1 LKQDEGAII
10 MPIIDCQRYCHAMGS
25 RFEVRLLGDDEERLD
40 SVAIA
45 VIEEIV
51 RLDGIL
57 SRFDPRS
64 EIARINREAHD
75 RPARLDQEVF
85 DLLERCDQWRGLTA
99 GYFDIT
105 ASSKAGGNVG
115 SKAGDDAV
123 DSGETSGLLLDT
135 ESHTARFVREGV
147 SIDLGGV
154 GKGYALDRGREIM
167 LRFGVTCGL
176 LNGGSSS
183 VLAVGAPPDK
193 AGWFVAVRHPLEP
206 DAAPV
211 AHVELADRGLSCSAA
226 RHAGQQ
232 RSDVLNPLTG
242 LPLEGDAAC
251 LTLAATAADAEVFST
266 ALLAMG
272 REKAKHYLERTPC
285 RDLVAGWFEPESG
298 FSWMQ

>member
-1 LKQDEGAII
+1 LKQDEGAIT
-10 MPIIDCQRYCHAMGS
+10 MPTIDCQRFCRAMGS
-25 RFEVRLLGDDEERLD
+25 RFEVRFLGDDEERLD

-51 RLDGIL
+51 RLDGVL

-64 EIARINREAHD
+64 EIARINREARD

-85 DLLERCDQWRGLTA
+85 ELLERCDHWRRLTA

-105 ASSKAGGNVG
+105 AS

-123 DSGETSGLLLDT
+123 DSGETSGLLLDA
-135 ESHTARFVREGV
+135 ESHTARFAREGV

-183 VLAVGAPPDK
+183 VLAVGKNSWP
-193 AGWFVAVRHPLEP
+193 VAVRHPLEP

-242 LPLEGDAAC
+242 LPLEGNAVC

-298 FSWMQ
+298 FTWI

>member
-1 LKQDEGAII
+1 LKQDEGAIT
-10 MPIIDCQRYCHAMGS
+10 MPIIDCQRYCRAMGS

-40 SVAIA
+40 SVAVA
-45 VIEEIV
+45 VTEEIV
-51 RLDGIL
+51 RLDGVL

-75 RPARLDQEVF
+75 RPTRLDQEVF
-85 DLLERCDQWRGLTA
+85 ELLERCDQWRRLTA
-99 GYFDIT
+99 GYFDVT
-105 ASSKAGGNVG
+105 ASSKAGN
-115 SKAGDDAV
+115 DAA
-123 DSGETSGLLLDT
+123 DACETPALLLDA
-135 ESHTARFVREGV
+135 ESHTARFVRDGV

-183 VLAVGAPPDK
+183 VLAVGAPPRMV
-193 AGWFVAVRHPLEP
+193 GWPVAARHPLEP

-211 AHVELADRGLSCSAA
+211 AQVELADRGLSCSAA

-242 LPLEGDAAC
+242 LPLEGNAAC

-272 REKAKHYLERTPC
+272 REKAKHYIERRLC

-298 FSWMQ
+298 FSWL

>member
-1 LKQDEGAII
+1 
-10 MPIIDCQRYCHAMGS
+10 MPTIDCQRFCQAMGS

-51 RLDGIL
+51 RLDSVL

-64 EIARINREAHD
+64 EIARINREARD

-85 DLLERCDQWRGLTA
+85 ELLERCDQWRRLTA
-99 GYFDIT
+99 GYFDVT
-105 ASSKAGGNVG
+105 ASGNVG
-115 SKAGDDAV
+115 KAGDDAV
-123 DSGETSGLLLDT
+123 DSGETSGLLLDA
-135 ESHTARFVREGV
+135 ESHTARFAREGV
-147 SIDLGGV
+147 SIDLGAV

-183 VLAVGAPPDK
+183 VLAVGVPPEIM
-193 AGWFVAVRHPLEP
+193 AGIMGWPVAVRHPLEP

-211 AHVELADRGLSCSAA
+211 AHVELADRALSCSAA

-285 RDLVAGWFEPESG
+285 RDLAAGWFEPESG